1 MKIQEVIIV
10 EGIHDQDAVKQA
22 VDADTLVTHG
32 THISKE
38 MLDFIEHIHKLRGVI
53 IFTDPDTPGDQIR
66 KKIMQRIGG
75 CKHATLSNK
84 QSRKKGKVG
93 IEHASSADIKE
104 ALLKVVSFDHQSES
118 ISWHEFLDLGL
129 MGLADSK
136 LRREKVCRVFALP
149 YANAKTLYQYLNM
162 CGLTKNEIG
171 GEL

>member
-10 EGIHDQDAVKQA
+10 EGIHDQDAIKQA
-22 VDADTLVTHG
+22 VEADTLVTHG

-84 QSRKKGKVG
+84 QTRNKGKVG
-93 IEHASSADIKE
+93 IEHASSEDIKE
-104 ALLKVVSFDHQSES
+104 ALLKVVSFDHRSES
-118 ISWHEFLDLGL
+118 LSWHEFLDLGL
-129 MGLADSK
+129 TGLADSK
-136 LRREKVCRVFALP
+136 LRREKVCRAFALP
-149 YANAKTLYQYLNM
+149 YANAKTLYQYINM
-162 CGLTKNEIG
+162 CGLTKYEIG

>member
-10 EGIHDQDAVKQA
+10 EGIHDQDAIIRA
-22 VDADTLVTHG
+22 VNADTLVTHG

-38 MLDFIEHIHKLRGVI
+38 LLDFIEQLHKLRGVI

-84 QSRKKGKVG
+84 QSRSKGKVG
-93 IEHASSADIKE
+93 IEHASSEDIKE
-104 ALLKVVSFDHQSES
+104 ALLKVVSFDHRNES
-118 ISWHEFLDLGL
+118 LTWHEFLDLGL
-129 MGLADSK
+129 TGLADSK
-136 LRREKVCRVFALP
+136 LRREKVCRAFALP
-149 YANAKTLYQYLNM
+149 YANAKTLFQYLNM
-162 CGLTKNEIG
+162 CGLTSKKIE

>member
-10 EGIHDQDAVKQA
+10 EGIHDQDAVNKA
-22 VDADTLVTHG
+22 VEADTLVTHG

-38 MLDFIEHIHKLRGVI
+38 LLDFIEQLHKHRGVI

-84 QSRKKGKVG
+84 QSRHKGKVG
-93 IEHASSADIKE
+93 IEHASSEDIRD
-104 ALLKVVSFDHQSES
+104 ALLKVVSFNQQTKS

-129 MGLADSK
+129 TGLSDSK
-136 LRREKVCRVFALP
+136 LRREKVCTEFELP
-149 YANAKTLYQYLNM
+149 YANAKTLFQYLNM
-162 CGLTKNEIG
+162 CGLTKSEIG
-171 GEL
+171 GKL

>member
-10 EGIHDQDAVKQA
+10 EGIHDQDAIKQA

-84 QSRKKGKVG
+84 QSRNKGKVG
-93 IEHASSADIKE
+93 IEYASSEDIKE
-104 ALLKVVSFDHQSES
+104 ALLKVVSFDHRSES
-118 ISWHEFLDLGL
+118 LSWHEFLDLGL
-129 MGLADSK
+129 TGLTDSK
-136 LRREKVCRVFALP
+136 SRREKVCRAFALP
-149 YANAKTLYQYLNM
+149 YANAKTLYQYINM
-162 CGLTKNEIG
+162 CGLTKYEIG